1 MIKIKIS
8 KVKELVKMVL
18 PFCLLALLPLMT
30 SCDEIQSPDIDD
42 ILSEDDEQEESAG
55 DALQIT
61 DIHFSDDY
69 KEMEL
74 STRLLHDVGG
84 QDLTDSTKVV
94 YTVEQHV
101 KRLINKLGKE
111 SQPVITKVSNS
122 SRDLF
127 NSLKIRLL
135 VLVDLSLPQQQ
146 VDAQCKAV
154 KEMRALFGEENLFI
168 AFMQGDNVS
177 ETYQATDYIIN
188 NYFVHQEPS
197 FIYLYRSVVTKLAE
211 MQDKSTTIGNAT
223 RKVLV
228 ILSGGKTYNGE
239 LPVDPKHFELE
250 ELLNNKA
257 QAVDGMMRAYY
268 ANFSSTTS
276 STDGGPEQLI
286 ALSDN
291 VSDNNVLQYFCK
303 ATDGLYQSSF
313 SWQVMEEDILKD
325 YHIDLSNY
333 KITLEQPDRKV
344 FRGDIHA
351 LEVAFHDKATGD
363 LIAKGQTEFSLG
375 SVYSPVVVRDG
386 PMIEFVMS
394 GILFTLFLLLIVWLI
409 FQFLEPYIRYRFF
422 KKKYVITY
430 TGSQMSYQGEPV
442 SESCYLCKSPFK
454 AGDEIVVKCKHTMHK
469 DCWDDNEYHCPEYGR
484 HCKEGSHFYSQ
495 HDLLDPRNA
504 LFYMKWILVA
514 IVAGFTAWCV
524 FVTRD
529 HPVSSEMIEHLKSLF
544 DKSDVDNI
552 FGSGS
557 GLSDLPAFGQAVGFL
572 LTFFLANFTVS
583 HRQWYYRIC
592 EILLRSF
599 IASFVGCLLCLLGCL
614 ISVMLHFN
622 YSTFLT
628 EWIPWAF
635 LSGFIMLAV
644 TFKTCTPIRRS
655 FILASL
661 LIAVLTMFIWA
672 FVYYNSLFDYRVS
685 LLMGF
690 IFYTVAIALCI
701 AYVSPRSERYFL
713 HVEGAIKEMD
723 IALYKWFKVAP
734 KQTLTIGKSVDCT
747 IQLSWDMNGRV
758 APLHAEIRRVRDS
771 LRFKA
776 LEEGVTLKD
785 GKPLDVGKEIW
796 LYHGKSFTIGNTTF
810 TYIEKD
816 V

>member
-188 NYFVHQEPS
+188 NYFVHQDPS

-223 RKVLV
+223 RKVMI

-250 ELLNNKA
+250 ELLNNRA
-257 QAVDGMMRAYY
+257 QTVDGMMRVYY

-286 ALSDN
+286 ALSEN
-291 VSDNNVLQYFCK
+291 VTDNNVLQYFCK
-303 ATDGLYQSSF
+303 ASDGLYQSSF
-313 SWQVMEEDILKD
+313 SWQQMEEDILKD
-325 YHIDLSNY
+325 YNIDLSNY

-344 FRGDIHA
+344 FRGDIHV

-409 FQFLEPYIRYRFF
+409 FQFLEPYIRYRIF

-442 SESCYLCKSPFK
+442 SESCYLCKAPFK

-469 DCWDDNEYHCPEYGR
+469 ECWDDNEYHCPEHGR
-484 HCKEGSHFYSQ
+484 HCKEGSHFYNQ
-495 HDLLDPRNA
+495 HELLDPRNA
-504 LFYMKWILVA
+504 LFYMKWVLVA

-529 HPVSSEMIEHLKSLF
+529 HPVSSEMIEYLKSVF
-544 DKSDVDNI
+544 DKSKVDNI

-583 HRQWYYRIC
+583 HRQWYYRLC

-599 IASFVGCLLCLLGCL
+599 VASFVGCLLCLLGCL

-628 EWIPWAF
+628 EWIPWAL

-723 IALYKWFKVAP
+723 IALYKWFKVSP
-734 KQTLTIGKSVDCT
+734 KQVLSIGKSVDCT
-747 IQLSWDMNGRV
+747 IQLSWDINGRI

-785 GKPLDVGKEIW
+785 GKPLAVGKEIW

>member
-1 MIKIKIS
+1 
-8 KVKELVKMVL
+8 VKELVKMVL

-188 NYFVHQEPS
+188 NYFVHQDPS

-223 RKVLV
+223 RKVMI

-250 ELLNNKA
+250 ELLNNRA
-257 QAVDGMMRAYY
+257 QTVDGMMRVYY

-286 ALSDN
+286 ALSEN
-291 VSDNNVLQYFCK
+291 VTDNNVLQYFCK
-303 ATDGLYQSSF
+303 ASDGLYQSSF
-313 SWQVMEEDILKD
+313 SWQQMEEDILKD
-325 YHIDLSNY
+325 YNIDLSNY

-344 FRGDIHA
+344 FRGDIHV

-409 FQFLEPYIRYRFF
+409 FQFLEPYIRYRIF

-442 SESCYLCKSPFK
+442 SESCYLCKAPFK

-469 DCWDDNEYHCPEYGR
+469 ECWDDNEYHCPEHGR
-484 HCKEGSHFYSQ
+484 HCKEGSHFYNQ
-495 HDLLDPRNA
+495 HELLDPRNA
-504 LFYMKWILVA
+504 LFYMKWVLVA

-529 HPVSSEMIEHLKSLF
+529 HPVSSEMIEYLKSVF
-544 DKSDVDNI
+544 DKSKVDNI

-583 HRQWYYRIC
+583 HRQWYYRLC

-628 EWIPWAF
+628 EWIPWAL

-723 IALYKWFKVAP
+723 IALYKWFKVSP
-734 KQTLTIGKSVDCT
+734 KQVLSIGKSVDCT
-747 IQLSWDMNGRV
+747 IQLSWDINGRI

-785 GKPLDVGKEIW
+785 GKPLAVGKEIW

>member
-42 ILSEDDEQEESAG
+42 ILSDDDEQEESAG

-188 NYFVHQEPS
+188 NYFVHQDPS

-223 RKVLV
+223 RKVMI

-239 LPVDPKHFELE
+239 LPVDSKHFELE
-250 ELLNNKA
+250 ELLNNRA
-257 QAVDGMMRAYY
+257 QTVDGMMRVYY

-286 ALSDN
+286 ALSEN
-291 VSDNNVLQYFCK
+291 VTDNNVLQYFCK
-303 ATDGLYQSSF
+303 ASDGLYQSSF
-313 SWQVMEEDILKD
+313 SWQQMEEDILKD
-325 YHIDLSNY
+325 YNIDLSNY

-344 FRGDIHA
+344 FRGDIHV

-409 FQFLEPYIRYRFF
+409 FQFLEPYIRYRIF

-442 SESCYLCKSPFK
+442 SESCYLCKAPFK

-469 DCWDDNEYHCPEYGR
+469 ECWDDNEYHCPEHGR
-484 HCKEGSHFYSQ
+484 HCKEGSHFYNQ
-495 HDLLDPRNA
+495 HELLDPRNA
-504 LFYMKWILVA
+504 LFYMKWVLVA

-529 HPVSSEMIEHLKSLF
+529 HPVSSEMIEYLKSVF
-544 DKSDVDNI
+544 DKSKVDNI

-583 HRQWYYRIC
+583 HRQWYYRLC

-628 EWIPWAF
+628 EWIPWAL

-723 IALYKWFKVAP
+723 IALYKWFKVSP
-734 KQTLTIGKSVDCT
+734 KQVLSIGKSVDCT
-747 IQLSWDMNGRV
+747 IQLSWDINGRI

-785 GKPLDVGKEIW
+785 GKPLAVGKEIW

>member
-101 KRLINKLGKE
+101 KRLINQLGKE

-188 NYFVHQEPS
+188 NYFVHQDPS

-223 RKVLV
+223 RKVMI

-250 ELLNNKA
+250 ELLNNRA
-257 QAVDGMMRAYY
+257 QTVDGMMRVYY

-286 ALSDN
+286 ALSEN
-291 VSDNNVLQYFCK
+291 VTDNNVLQYFCK
-303 ATDGLYQSSF
+303 ASDGLYQSSF
-313 SWQVMEEDILKD
+313 SWQQMEEDILKD
-325 YHIDLSNY
+325 YNIDLSNY

-344 FRGDIHA
+344 FRGDIHV

-469 DCWDDNEYHCPEYGR
+469 DCWDDNEYHCPEHGR
-484 HCKEGSHFYSQ
+484 HCKEGSHFYNQ
-495 HDLLDPRNA
+495 RDLLDPRNA
-504 LFYMKWILVA
+504 LFYMKWVLVA

-529 HPVSSEMIEHLKSLF
+529 HPVSSEMIEYLKSVF
-544 DKSDVDNI
+544 DKSKVDNI

-583 HRQWYYRIC
+583 HRQWYYRLC

-628 EWIPWAF
+628 EWIPWAL

-723 IALYKWFKVAP
+723 IALYKWFKVSP
-734 KQTLTIGKSVDCT
+734 KQVLSIGKSVDCT
-747 IQLSWDMNGRV
+747 IQLSWDINGRI

-785 GKPLDVGKEIW
+785 GKPLAVGKEIW

>member
-30 SCDEIQSPDIDD
+30 SCDEIKSPDIDD

-313 SWQVMEEDILKD
+313 SWQAMEEDILKD

-394 GILFTLFLLLIVWLI
+394 GILFTLGLLLIVWLI

-583 HRQWYYRIC
+583 HRQWYYRLC

>member
-188 NYFVHQEPS
+188 NYFVHQDPS

-223 RKVLV
+223 RKVMI

-239 LPVDPKHFELE
+239 LPVDSKHFELE
-250 ELLNNKA
+250 ELLNNRA
-257 QAVDGMMRAYY
+257 QTVDGMMRVYY

-286 ALSDN
+286 ALSEN
-291 VSDNNVLQYFCK
+291 VTDNNVLQYFCK
-303 ATDGLYQSSF
+303 ASDGLYQSSF
-313 SWQVMEEDILKD
+313 SWQQMEEDILKD
-325 YHIDLSNY
+325 YNIDLSNY

-344 FRGDIHA
+344 FRGDIHV

-394 GILFTLFLLLIVWLI
+394 GILFTLFRLLIVWLI
-409 FQFLEPYIRYRFF
+409 FQFLEPYIRYRIF

-442 SESCYLCKSPFK
+442 SESCYLCKAPFK

-469 DCWDDNEYHCPEYGR
+469 ECWDDNEYHCPEHGR
-484 HCKEGSHFYSQ
+484 HCKEGSHFYNQ
-495 HDLLDPRNA
+495 HELLDPRNA
-504 LFYMKWILVA
+504 LFYMKWVLVA

-529 HPVSSEMIEHLKSLF
+529 HPVSSEMIEYLKSVF
-544 DKSDVDNI
+544 DKSKVDNI

-583 HRQWYYRIC
+583 HRQWYYRLC

-628 EWIPWAF
+628 EWIPWAL

-661 LIAVLTMFIWA
+661 LISVLTMFIWA

-723 IALYKWFKVAP
+723 IALYKWFKVSP
-734 KQTLTIGKSVDCT
+734 KQVLSIGKSVDCT
-747 IQLSWDMNGRV
+747 IQLSWDINGRI

-785 GKPLDVGKEIW
+785 GKPLAVGKEIW

>member
-188 NYFVHQEPS
+188 NYFVHQDPS

-223 RKVLV
+223 RKVMI

-250 ELLNNKA
+250 ELLNNRA
-257 QAVDGMMRAYY
+257 QAVDGMMRVYY

-286 ALSDN
+286 ALSEN
-291 VSDNNVLQYFCK
+291 VTDNNVLQYFCK
-303 ATDGLYQSSF
+303 ASDGLYQSSF
-313 SWQVMEEDILKD
+313 SWQQMEEDILKD
-325 YHIDLSNY
+325 YNIDLSNY

-344 FRGDIHA
+344 FRGDIHV

-409 FQFLEPYIRYRFF
+409 FQFLEPYIRYRIF

-442 SESCYLCKSPFK
+442 SESCYLCKAPFK

-469 DCWDDNEYHCPEYGR
+469 ECWDDNEYHCPEHGR
-484 HCKEGSHFYSQ
+484 HCKEGSHFYNQ
-495 HDLLDPRNA
+495 HELLDPRNA
-504 LFYMKWILVA
+504 LFYMKWVLVA

-529 HPVSSEMIEHLKSLF
+529 HPVSSEMIEYLKSVF
-544 DKSDVDNI
+544 DKSKVDNI

-572 LTFFLANFTVS
+572 LTFFLANFTVN
-583 HRQWYYRIC
+583 HRQWYYRLC

-628 EWIPWAF
+628 EWIPWAL

-723 IALYKWFKVAP
+723 IALYKWFKVSP
-734 KQTLTIGKSVDCT
+734 KQVLSIGKSVDCT
-747 IQLSWDMNGRV
+747 IQLSWDINGRI

-785 GKPLDVGKEIW
+785 GKPLAVGKEIW

>member
-188 NYFVHQEPS
+188 NYFVHQDPS

-223 RKVLV
+223 RKVMI

-239 LPVDPKHFELE
+239 LPVDSKHFELE
-250 ELLNNKA
+250 ELLNNRA
-257 QAVDGMMRAYY
+257 QTVDGMMRVYY

-286 ALSDN
+286 ALSEN
-291 VSDNNVLQYFCK
+291 VTDNNVLQYFCK
-303 ATDGLYQSSF
+303 ASDGLYQSSF
-313 SWQVMEEDILKD
+313 SWQQMEEDILKD
-325 YHIDLSNY
+325 YNIDLSNY

-344 FRGDIHA
+344 FRGDIHV

-409 FQFLEPYIRYRFF
+409 FQFLEPYIRYRIF

-442 SESCYLCKSPFK
+442 SESCYLCKAPFK

-469 DCWDDNEYHCPEYGR
+469 ECWDDNEYHCPEHGR
-484 HCKEGSHFYSQ
+484 HCKEGSHFYNQ
-495 HDLLDPRNA
+495 HELLDPRNA
-504 LFYMKWILVA
+504 LFYMKWVLVA

-529 HPVSSEMIEHLKSLF
+529 HPVSSEMIEYLKSVF
-544 DKSDVDNI
+544 DKSKVDNI

-583 HRQWYYRIC
+583 HRQWYYRLC

-628 EWIPWAF
+628 EWIPWAL

-723 IALYKWFKVAP
+723 IALYKWFKVSP
-734 KQTLTIGKSVDCT
+734 KQVLSIGKSVDCT
-747 IQLSWDMNGRV
+747 IQLSWDINGRI

-785 GKPLDVGKEIW
+785 GKPLAVGKEIW

>member
-188 NYFVHQEPS
+188 NYFVHQDPS

-223 RKVLV
+223 RKVMI

-250 ELLNNKA
+250 ELLNNRA
-257 QAVDGMMRAYY
+257 QTVDGMMRVYY

-286 ALSDN
+286 ALSEN
-291 VSDNNVLQYFCK
+291 VTDNNVLQYFCK
-303 ATDGLYQSSF
+303 ASDGLYQSSF
-313 SWQVMEEDILKD
+313 SWQQMEEDILKD
-325 YHIDLSNY
+325 YNIDLSNY

-344 FRGDIHA
+344 FRGDIHV

-409 FQFLEPYIRYRFF
+409 FQFLEPYIRYRIF

-442 SESCYLCKSPFK
+442 SESCYLCKAPFK

-469 DCWDDNEYHCPEYGR
+469 ECWDDNEYHCPEHGR
-484 HCKEGSHFYSQ
+484 HCKEGSHFYNQ
-495 HDLLDPRNA
+495 HELLDPRNA
-504 LFYMKWILVA
+504 LFYMKWVLVA

-529 HPVSSEMIEHLKSLF
+529 HPVSSEMIEYLKSVF
-544 DKSDVDNI
+544 DKSKVDNI

-583 HRQWYYRIC
+583 HRQWYYRLC

-628 EWIPWAF
+628 EWIP
-635 LSGFIMLAV
+635 
-644 TFKTCTPIRRS
+644 
-655 FILASL
+655 
-661 LIAVLTMFIWA
+661 
-672 FVYYNSLFDYRVS
+672 
-685 LLMGF
+685 
-690 IFYTVAIALCI
+690 
-701 AYVSPRSERYFL
+701 
-713 HVEGAIKEMD
+713 
-723 IALYKWFKVAP
+723 
-734 KQTLTIGKSVDCT
+734 
-747 IQLSWDMNGRV
+747 
-758 APLHAEIRRVRDS
+758 
-771 LRFKA
+771 
-776 LEEGVTLKD
+776 
-785 GKPLDVGKEIW
+785 
-796 LYHGKSFTIGNTTF
+796 
-810 TYIEKD
+810 
-816 V
+816 

>member
-250 ELLNNKA
+250 ELLNNRA
-257 QAVDGMMRAYY
+257 QTVDGMMRVYY

-286 ALSDN
+286 ALSEN
-291 VSDNNVLQYFCK
+291 VTDNNVLQYFCK
-303 ATDGLYQSSF
+303 ASDGLYQSSF
-313 SWQVMEEDILKD
+313 SWQQMEEDILKD

-394 GILFTLFLLLIVWLI
+394 GILFTLGLLLIVWLI

-504 LFYMKWILVA
+504 LFYMKWVLVA

>member
-188 NYFVHQEPS
+188 NYFVHQDPS

-286 ALSDN
+286 ALSEN
-291 VSDNNVLQYFCK
+291 VTDNNVLQYFCK
-303 ATDGLYQSSF
+303 ASDGLYQSSF
-313 SWQVMEEDILKD
+313 SWQQMEEDILKD
-325 YHIDLSNY
+325 YNIDLSNY

-409 FQFLEPYIRYRFF
+409 FQFLEPYIRYRIF

-442 SESCYLCKSPFK
+442 SESCYLCKAPFK

-469 DCWDDNEYHCPEYGR
+469 ECWDDNEYHCPEHGR

-504 LFYMKWILVA
+504 LFYMKWVLVA

-529 HPVSSEMIEHLKSLF
+529 HPVSSEMIEYLKSVF
-544 DKSDVDNI
+544 DKSKVDNI

-583 HRQWYYRIC
+583 HRQWYYRLC

-628 EWIPWAF
+628 EWIPWAL

-747 IQLSWDMNGRV
+747 IQLSWDINGRI

-785 GKPLDVGKEIW
+785 GKPLAVGKEIW

>member
-188 NYFVHQEPS
+188 NYFVHQDPS

-223 RKVLV
+223 RKVMI

-250 ELLNNKA
+250 ELLNNRA
-257 QAVDGMMRAYY
+257 QTVDGMMRVYY

-286 ALSDN
+286 ALSEN
-291 VSDNNVLQYFCK
+291 VTDNNVLQYFCK
-303 ATDGLYQSSF
+303 ASDGLYQSSF
-313 SWQVMEEDILKD
+313 SWQQMEEDILKD
-325 YHIDLSNY
+325 YNIDLSNY

-344 FRGDIHA
+344 FRGDIHV

-409 FQFLEPYIRYRFF
+409 FQFLEPYIRYRIF

-442 SESCYLCKSPFK
+442 SESCYLCKAPFK

-469 DCWDDNEYHCPEYGR
+469 ECWDDNEYHCPEHGR
-484 HCKEGSHFYSQ
+484 HCKEGSHFYNQ
-495 HDLLDPRNA
+495 HELLDPRNA
-504 LFYMKWILVA
+504 LFYMKWVLVA

-529 HPVSSEMIEHLKSLF
+529 HPVSSEMIEYLKSVF
-544 DKSDVDNI
+544 DKSKVDNI

-583 HRQWYYRIC
+583 HRQWYYRLC

-628 EWIPWAF
+628 EWIPWAL

-723 IALYKWFKVAP
+723 IALYKWFKVSP
-734 KQTLTIGKSVDCT
+734 KQVLSIGKSVDCT
-747 IQLSWDMNGRV
+747 IQLSWDINGRI

-785 GKPLDVGKEIW
+785 GKPLAVGKEIW

-816 V
+816 I

>member
-188 NYFVHQEPS
+188 NYFVHQDPS

-223 RKVLV
+223 RKVMI

-250 ELLNNKA
+250 ELLNNRA
-257 QAVDGMMRAYY
+257 QTVDGMMRVYY

-276 STDGGPEQLI
+276 STDGGPEQLF
-286 ALSDN
+286 ALSEN
-291 VSDNNVLQYFCK
+291 VTDNNVLQYFCK
-303 ATDGLYQSSF
+303 ASDGLYQSSF
-313 SWQVMEEDILKD
+313 SWQQMEEDILKD
-325 YHIDLSNY
+325 YNIDLSNY

-344 FRGDIHA
+344 FRGDIHV

-409 FQFLEPYIRYRFF
+409 FQFLEPYIRYRIF

-442 SESCYLCKSPFK
+442 SESCYLCKAPFK
-454 AGDEIVVKCKHTMHK
+454 AGDEIVAKCKHTMHK
-469 DCWDDNEYHCPEYGR
+469 ECWDDNEYHCPEHGR
-484 HCKEGSHFYSQ
+484 HCKEGSHFYNQ
-495 HDLLDPRNA
+495 HELLDPRNA
-504 LFYMKWILVA
+504 LFYMKWVLVA

-529 HPVSSEMIEHLKSLF
+529 HPVSSEMIEYLKSVF
-544 DKSDVDNI
+544 DKSKVDNI

-583 HRQWYYRIC
+583 HRQWYYRLC

-628 EWIPWAF
+628 EWIPWAL

-723 IALYKWFKVAP
+723 IALYKWFKVSP
-734 KQTLTIGKSVDCT
+734 KQVLSIGKSVDCT
-747 IQLSWDMNGRV
+747 IQLSWDINGRI

-785 GKPLDVGKEIW
+785 GKPLAVGKEIW

>member
-188 NYFVHQEPS
+188 NYFVHQDPS

-223 RKVLV
+223 RKVMI

-250 ELLNNKA
+250 ELLNNRA
-257 QAVDGMMRAYY
+257 QTVDGMMRVYY

-286 ALSDN
+286 ALSEN
-291 VSDNNVLQYFCK
+291 VTDNNVLQYFCK
-303 ATDGLYQSSF
+303 ASDGLYQSSF
-313 SWQVMEEDILKD
+313 SWQQMEEDILKD
-325 YHIDLSNY
+325 YNIDLSNY

-344 FRGDIHA
+344 FRGDIHV

-409 FQFLEPYIRYRFF
+409 FQFLEPYIRYRIF

-442 SESCYLCKSPFK
+442 SESCYLCKAPFK

-469 DCWDDNEYHCPEYGR
+469 ECWDDNEYHCPEHGR
-484 HCKEGSHFYSQ
+484 HCKEGSHFYNQ
-495 HDLLDPRNA
+495 HELLDPRNA
-504 LFYMKWILVA
+504 LFYMKWVLVA

-529 HPVSSEMIEHLKSLF
+529 HPVSSEMIEYLKSVF
-544 DKSDVDNI
+544 DKSKVDNI

-583 HRQWYYRIC
+583 HRQWYYRLC

-628 EWIPWAF
+628 EWIPWAL

-723 IALYKWFKVAP
+723 IALYKWFKVSP
-734 KQTLTIGKSVDCT
+734 KQVLSIGKSVDCT
-747 IQLSWDMNGRV
+747 IQLSWDINGRI

-785 GKPLDVGKEIW
+785 GKPLAVGKEIW